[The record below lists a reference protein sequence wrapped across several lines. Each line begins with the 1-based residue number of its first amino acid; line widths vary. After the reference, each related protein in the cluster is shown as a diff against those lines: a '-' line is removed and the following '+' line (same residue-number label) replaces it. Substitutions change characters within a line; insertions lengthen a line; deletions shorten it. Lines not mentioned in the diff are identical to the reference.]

1 MQVKEYLQA
10 LSDDSKI
17 HVEKIGSG
25 NWYWSFASEE
35 TALRT
40 TELAKL
46 RAEMD
51 AATKAVGE
59 LEEKIAAA
67 RAERADGEEEG
78 EREMLLTN
86 QGTLVEEIGTLKK
99 ELASYADADRGEVE
113 RKNKEVEG
121 FKATAERWTD
131 NLMLLDGYLNKLMG
145 GNKEGMDGLR
155 RECYGAEYVE
165 GEGLAEL

>member
-10 LSDDSKI
+10 LSDDGKI

-40 TELAKL
+40 SELAKL
-46 RAEMD
+46 RAEMEG
-51 AATKAVGE
+51 ATKAVAE
-59 LEEKIAAA
+59 LEGKVAAA

-78 EREMLLTN
+78 EREMLLTK
-86 QGTLVEEIGTLKK
+86 QETLSNEVITLKK
-99 ELASYADADRGEVE
+99 ELAGHADADPGEVE
-113 RKNKEVEG
+113 RKLKEVEA
-121 FKATAERWTD
+121 FKAKAERWTD
-131 NLMLLDGYLNKLMG
+131 NLMLVEGYMIKLMG
-145 GNKEGMDGLR
+145 GDTMALDALR
-155 RECYGAEYVE
+155 RECYGEQYVE

>member
-1 MQVKEYLQA
+1 MKEYLQA
-10 LSDDSKI
+10 LSDDGKI

-46 RAEMD
+46 KAEMET
-51 AATKAVGE
+51 ATKSVGE
-59 LEEKIAAA
+59 LEEKVAAA
-67 RAERADGEEEG
+67 RAERADGEAEG
-78 EREMLLTN
+78 EREMLLTK
-86 QGTLVEEIGTLKK
+86 QEALIDDVGTLKK
-99 ELASYADADRGEVE
+99 ELASYADADPGEVK
-113 RKNKEVEG
+113 RKAKEAEM

-131 NLMLLDGYLNKLMG
+131 NVLSLEGYLSKMLG
-145 GNKEGMDGLR
+145 GDNQAMDVLR

-165 GEGLAEL
+165 GEALAEL